1 MQPILQVGSDQL
13 VPFVLVVGDQ
23 QGGGGELG
31 VAPQE
36 VWAWG
41 LIGEGDLKQEWQDVG
56 LENRA
61 RHVLFRWHRTKK
73 KT

>member
-1 MQPILQVGSDQL
+1 MQPILQVSSDQL

-23 QGGGGELG
+23 QGCGGELG

-36 VWAWG
+36 VWAWS
-41 LIGEGDLKQEWQDVG
+41 LIGEGDLNQDWQDVG
-56 LENRA
+56 LENGKHA
-61 RHVLFRWHRTKK
+61 MYSSGGIGQK

>member
-1 MQPILQVGSDQL
+1 MQPILQVSSDQL

-36 VWAWG
+36 VRAWG
-41 LIGEGDLKQEWQDVG
+41 LIGEGDLKQEWQ
-56 LENRA
+56 
-61 RHVLFRWHRTKK
+61 
-73 KT
+73 